1 MFVQTNTIQ
10 AVKAYFTERLKTR
23 FSENEIKHF
32 FYESVVER
40 LALSKTALLLN
51 EPQLVSESDLL
62 FFRSIV
68 KRLLQNEPFQ
78 HIIGSTYFY
87 DLKLKTDKRALVPR
101 PETEELVDWVVTN
114 QKENQPS
121 KIADICSGSGC
132 IALALKSVLPATEI
146 TAIELSDAAL
156 ALGNENAKNLGLNI
170 HFVQKDVFDSFDEFT
185 SDYAVWVTNPPYIPE
200 SDRAEMHENVL
211 SFDPEMALFVPN
223 EDPLLFYREI
233 GKKALHHLKHQG
245 VLYAEIHERFAAETH
260 QLLKEIG
267 FDSIEIKKDLQGKD
281 RMIKAVKP

>member
-10 AVKAYFTERLKTR
+10 AVKAYFTDRLKTR

-32 FYESVVER
+32 FYDSVVER
-40 LALSKTALLLN
+40 LSISKTELLLN
-51 EPQLVSESDLL
+51 EPRLVSESDLL

-101 PETEELVDWVVTN
+101 PETEELVHWIVEDFKG
-114 QKENQPS
+114 QEPL
-121 KIADICSGSGC
+121 KIADICSGSAC
-132 IALALKSVLPATEI
+132 IALALKSVFKSTEI
-146 TAIELSDAAL
+146 TALELSSEAI
-156 ALGNENAKNLGLNI
+156 ALGKENADLVGLPLQ
-170 HFVQKDVFDSFDEFT
+170 FVQKDVFSSFDEIA

-200 SDRAEMHENVL
+200 SDRSDMHENVL

-233 GKKALHHLKHQG
+233 GKKALHHLSEKG
-245 VLYAEIHERFAAETH
+245 VFYAEIHERFAAETS

>member
-101 PETEELVDWVVTN
+101 PETEELVDWVVTD

>member
-78 HIIGSTYFY
+78 HIIGSIYFY

-101 PETEELVDWVVTN
+101 PETEELVDWVVTD

-200 SDRAEMHENVL
+200 IDRAEMHENVL

-245 VLYAEIHERFAAETH
+245 VLYAEIHERFAAEMR

>member
-68 KRLLQNEPFQ
+68 NRLLQNEPFQ

-101 PETEELVDWVVTN
+101 PETEELVDWVVTD
-114 QKENQPS
+114 QKENKPS

>member
-68 KRLLQNEPFQ
+68 NRLLQNEPFQ

-101 PETEELVDWVVTN
+101 PETEELVDWVVTD

>member
-10 AVKAYFTERLKTR
+10 AVKAYFTDRLKTR

-101 PETEELVDWVVTN
+101 PETEELVDWVVTD
-114 QKENQPS
+114 QKDNQPS

-132 IALALKSVLPATEI
+132 IALALKSVMPATEI

-170 HFVQKDVFDSFDEFT
+170 HFVQKDVFDSFDEFA

-211 SFDPEMALFVPN
+211 EFDPEMALFVPN

-233 GKKALHHLKHQG
+233 GKKAFHHLKHQG
-245 VLYAEIHERFAAETH
+245 VLYAEIHERFAAETR

>member
-101 PETEELVDWVVTN
+101 PETEELVDWVVTD
-114 QKENQPS
+114 QKENKPS

-170 HFVQKDVFDSFDEFT
+170 HFVQKNVFDSFDEFT

>member
-1 MFVQTNTIQ
+1 MFVQTNSIQ

-101 PETEELVDWVVTN
+101 PETEELVDWVVTD
-114 QKENQPS
+114 QKDNQPS

-132 IALALKSVLPATEI
+132 IALALKSVMPATEI

-170 HFVQKDVFDSFDEFT
+170 HFVQKNVFDSFDEVT

-200 SDRAEMHENVL
+200 IDRAEMHENVL

-245 VLYAEIHERFAAETH
+245 VLYAEIHERFAAETR

>member
-101 PETEELVDWVVTN
+101 PETEELVDWVVTD
-114 QKENQPS
+114 QKENKPS